1 MAEYLKMVKVEV
13 DILTENNC
21 RHRKM
26 NENESV
32 KFSIRINQ
40 KHLSRG
46 YEIVKE
52 ASRAEI
58 KKYTIFLLF
67 AKHKSNV
74 ITLLSTI
81 YIPFEKAS

>member
-1 MAEYLKMVKVEV
+1 MAEYLKTVKVEV

-32 KFSIRINQ
+32 KSSIRINQ

-52 ASRAEI
+52 ASREI